1 MSREDDIAAAE
12 LAAAVGGHLR
22 GVDSKMIH
30 RSSTDPGNQL
40 HPSQFLTNNYAPKR
54 NTTSESNLI
63 PSDVMIEAPKSRSA
77 GSEIVGTEEVN
88 LEHLMIPMDG
98 ADDKM
103 REAMAAYTNASS
115 SAAPPPVRQQP
126 VVQPVVQ
133 PVAQPVAV
141 QDVPPSEDLVLL
153 REINNKLDLIIKRT
167 KIQPKYKKA
176 KAKA

>member
-63 PSDVMIEAPKSRSA
+63 PSDVMIEAPKSRSV

-103 REAMAAYTNASS
+103 REAMAAYANASS
-115 SAAPPPVRQQP
+115 SAAPPPVRQ
-126 VVQPVVQ
+126 Q